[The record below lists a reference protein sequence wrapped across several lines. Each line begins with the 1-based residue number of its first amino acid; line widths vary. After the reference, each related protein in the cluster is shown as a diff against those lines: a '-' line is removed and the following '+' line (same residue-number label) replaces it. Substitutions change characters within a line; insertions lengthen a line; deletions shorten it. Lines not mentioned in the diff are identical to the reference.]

1 MAKGE
6 ASLLIRIK
14 QSGGE
19 ALDKIKSSLGFLADR
34 AMVVGTALIGFGV
47 AAVKA
52 FKESELASNQLNQ
65 AMVQQGVYT
74 ADLASKYDKLA
85 KGIQAKTTFDDDQTK
100 SAMALLQAQIGQL
113 EITEEL
119 ITATADL
126 AAAKQI
132 DLKTAAELVGKS
144 IGTETNALARQGIEI
159 DSTASKTQ
167 KLAMVV
173 EQLSGKFGG
182 QAQAAA
188 YGLGSLEQLKNVMG
202 DVLELV
208 GEKLAPYI
216 GFFVGQMKMFAMSLQ
231 EGTGFAQGL
240 QSVIY
245 GLAVSF
251 SAVKNAI
258 LGTVEVIST
267 GLAAA
272 IESVSLITQGQFGKA
287 KEMAAL
293 GMDEVKNIVL
303 ERKATFDE
311 ELKALD
317 DLEAQYQAQKT
328 LQEEELLK
336 QSIGRKEEMKRGS
349 NIAMFTEEQKQQAKL
364 LGIKLKEAKDLE
376 ELEKA
381 KVAARRDSLST
392 IATLQGESNK
402 TLATIGKAAA
412 LTSIAIDTPVAIGK
426 ALAAFPPPFNF
437 AAAAAVGAAMAA
449 QAARIGGV
457 KLAEGGIVKASSGG
471 TQAIIGE
478 GGKDEAVIPLDD
490 PEAQSRLGGGGVTI
504 NLNGPFM
511 GDESQ
516 AREFAVAIDR
526 QLLKLRQSNSSLA
539 FEGDLA

>member
-34 AMVVGTALIGFGV
+34 AMVVGTALVGFGV
-47 AAVKA
+47 AAVNA
-52 FKESELASNQLNQ
+52 FRESELAANQLNQ
-65 AMVQQGVYT
+65 SMVQQGVYT
-74 ADLASKYDKLA
+74 AELAKKYTDLA
-85 KGIQAKTTFDDDQTK
+85 KGIQDKTTFDDDQTK
-100 SAMALLQAQIGQL
+100 SAMALLQSQIGQL
-113 EITEEL
+113 EITEDL
-119 ITATADL
+119 IMATANL

-159 DSTASKTQ
+159 DATASKTE

-173 EQLSGKFGG
+173 GQLTNKFGG
-182 QAQAAA
+182 QAQAVA

-216 GFFVGQMKMFAMSLQ
+216 GFFVGQMKNFSMALQ
-231 EGTGFAQGL
+231 EGTGFAKGL
-240 QSVIY
+240 QTIIY
-245 GLAVSF
+245 GLSVGFA
-251 SAVKNAI
+251 AAKNYVM
-258 LGTVEVIST
+258 GYVEAIST

-272 IESVSLITQGQFGKA
+272 IETVTLVTQGQFTKA

-293 GMDEVKNIVL
+293 GMDEVKNVVM
-303 ERKATFDE
+303 ERRATFDE

-317 DLEAQYQAQKT
+317 DLEDQYQAQKV
-328 LQEEELLK
+328 LKEQELLK
-336 QSIGRKEEMKRGS
+336 QSLDRKGELAKTARE
-349 NIAMFTEEQKQQAKL
+349 FELTEAQKASLKL
-364 LGIKLKEAKDLE
+364 LGIKANEVKSQEDFDKAMLTAKKDT
-376 ELEKA
+376 
-381 KVAARRDSLST
+381 LST
-392 IATLQGESNK
+392 ISSLQGESNK

-412 LTSIAIDTPVAIGK
+412 LTQIAIDTPVAVGK

-437 AAAAAVGAAMAA
+437 VAAGAVGAAMAA
-449 QAARIGGV
+449 QAARVTGV
-457 KLAEGGIVKASSGG
+457 KLAEGGIVRASAGG

-490 PEAQSRLGGGGVTI
+490 PEAQARLGGGGVTI